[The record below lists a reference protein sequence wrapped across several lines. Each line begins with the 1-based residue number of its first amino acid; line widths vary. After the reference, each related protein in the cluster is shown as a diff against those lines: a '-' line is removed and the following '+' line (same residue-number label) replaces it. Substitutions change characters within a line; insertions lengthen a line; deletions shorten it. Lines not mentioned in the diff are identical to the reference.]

1 MAYHAVHRHVRI
13 SARKVRAIADLI
25 RGKKAD
31 EALNILRYQTQRGAR
46 LLEKV
51 LKSALANAEDRRAR
65 DLRNLRVVEARVD
78 GGPMFK
84 RIQPRSRGQAFMILK
99 RTSHIHVSVDSPREH
114 VHGVEETLDEE

>member
-1 MAYHAVHRHVRI
+1 MAYSAVHRHVRI